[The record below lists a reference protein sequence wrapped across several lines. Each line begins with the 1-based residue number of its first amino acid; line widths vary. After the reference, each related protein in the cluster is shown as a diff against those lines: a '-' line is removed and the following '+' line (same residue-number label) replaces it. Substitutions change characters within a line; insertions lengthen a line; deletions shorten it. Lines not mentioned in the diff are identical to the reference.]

1 MDSLEQ
7 LPELDVI
14 QAAVEGEKWAID
26 KVVAHY
32 EDYINEQS
40 TEDVRQPDGST
51 KRVLNEEL
59 KRRLTEK
66 LIQEIPN
73 FPMPQG

>member
-1 MDSLEQ
+1 MDYHEQ

-14 QAAVEGEKWAID
+14 HAAVAGKQWAIE
-26 KVVAHY
+26 KIVAHY
-32 EDYINEQS
+32 ESYIIEQS

-51 KRVLNEEL
+51 RRVLNEEL
-59 KRRLTEK
+59 KRRLTER

-73 FPMPQG
+73 FPMQQK

>member
-14 QAAVEGEKWAID
+14 QSAVAGEKWAID

>member
-1 MDSLEQ
+1 MDTHEEAL
-7 LPELDVI
+7 ELDVI
-14 QAAVEGEKWAID
+14 KAAVAGEKWAIN

-32 EDYINEQS
+32 EEYINEQS
-40 TEDVRQPDGST
+40 TEDIFQPDGSV

-73 FPMPQG
+73 FKMPQA